1 MGRQDQAIED
11 RAAQLYSALH
21 PEGPDW
27 EDLSDEDK
35 ESWLEQAER
44 EVFHP

>member
-1 MGRQDQAIED
+1 MGERYDQALED

-35 ESWLEQAER
+35 LKAG
-44 EVFHP
+44 